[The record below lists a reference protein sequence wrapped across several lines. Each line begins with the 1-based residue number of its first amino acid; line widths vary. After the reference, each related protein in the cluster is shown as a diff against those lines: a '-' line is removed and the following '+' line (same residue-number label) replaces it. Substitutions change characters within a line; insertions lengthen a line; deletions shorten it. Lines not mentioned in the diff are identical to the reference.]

1 MFKEVTEKGVVGEKN
16 KKTQK
21 SQNKPKHS
29 KFYTKW
35 QLNIKKMKKRAFYF
49 KMTKRKGE
57 LTEGKRS
64 KTEQKE
70 GNGYERNINGSE
82 VFQSIVIKYTS
93 CNFLRS
99 HQRTCLKRK

>member
-35 QLNIKKMKKRAFYF
+35 QLNIKKMKKEHFISR
-49 KMTKRKGE
+49 
-57 LTEGKRS
+57 
-64 KTEQKE
+64 
-70 GNGYERNINGSE
+70 
-82 VFQSIVIKYTS
+82 
-93 CNFLRS
+93 
-99 HQRTCLKRK
+99 